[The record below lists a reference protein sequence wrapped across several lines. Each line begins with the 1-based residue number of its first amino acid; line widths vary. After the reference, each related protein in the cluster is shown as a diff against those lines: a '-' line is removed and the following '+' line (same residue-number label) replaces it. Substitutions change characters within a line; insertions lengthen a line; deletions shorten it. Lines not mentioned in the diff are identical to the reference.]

1 MPQKSGFRESF
12 AHAGQAMDEGFHVLV
27 FPEGR
32 RSPDGELHS
41 FQTGAGLLWKE
52 LHTAALPV
60 YLAGVG
66 QLKVQGSGWFRSG
79 QIVIRIGKLEKLDTA
94 TDPVEA
100 ARKLEE
106 AVAKLTETLVRDHF
120 RPGT

>member
-1 MPQKSGFRESF
+1 MLCRSFFPLPQKSGFRESF
-12 AHAGQAMDEGFHVLV
+12 AHAGRAMDEGFHVLV

-66 QLKVQGSGWFRSG
+66 RLKAQGSGWFRSG
-79 QIVIRIGKLEKLDTA
+79 QIVIRIGKLEKLDKA
-94 TDPVEA
+94 MGAIEA
-100 ARKLEE
+100 SRKLGQ
-106 AVAKLTETLVRDHF
+106 AVKALDQLH
-120 RPGT
+120 